1 MNEGHIS
8 VRQWQ
13 EQFRAGAYESK
24 DLKVQCAAGWYD
36 WFCRDEA
43 LAGRLKKISRVVMGI
58 TDPYILD
65 NYYVWFK
72 NNCPVVGDL
81 YDDVR
86 FEPLSGDR
94 DGKYF
99 VVSLDSPYES
109 RRWTL
114 FTERYDFGAP
124 EYECENVRDMV
135 KYINSMAHE
144 LEQGIIPAFVAER
157 AGGHPIY
164 AAARQGGQSFD
175 TQERRAPLFLHNL
188 SRQTDQKHHCG
199 L

>member
-1 MNEGHIS
+1 MSEEHIS
-8 VRQWQ
+8 VCQWQ
-13 EQFRAGAYESK
+13 ERFRAGAYESK

-65 NYYVWFK
+65 NYYVRFMNK
-72 NNCPVVGDL
+72 CPVVGGL
-81 YDDVR
+81 YDDVC
-86 FEPLSGDR
+86 FEPLSGNR

-99 VVSLDSPYES
+99 VVSLDSPYEN

-124 EYECENVRDMV
+124 EYGCENVRDMV
-135 KYINSMAHE
+135 KYIDGMAHE
-144 LEQGIIPAFVAER
+144 LEQGVIPAFQWS
-157 AGGHPIY
+157 GGRFSSIY
-164 AAARQGGQSFD
+164 SGTTRRSIIRYTETESTAFP
-175 TQERRAPLFLHNL
+175 TQPFPA
-188 SRQTDQKHHCG
+188 SRPKTS

>member
-1 MNEGHIS
+1 
-8 VRQWQ
+8 
-13 EQFRAGAYESK
+13 
-24 DLKVQCAAGWYD
+24 
-36 WFCRDEA
+36 
-43 LAGRLKKISRVVMGI
+43 MGI

-72 NNCPVVGDL
+72 NNCPVVGGL

-99 VVSLDSPYES
+99 VVSLDSSYES
-109 RRWTL
+109 LRWTL

-124 EYECENVRDMV
+124 EYGCENVQDMV

-144 LEQGIIPAFVAER
+144 LEQGVIPAFTVEQKRSKPARKKEAER
-157 AGGHPIY
+157 
-164 AAARQGGQSFD
+164 
-175 TQERRAPLFLHNL
+175 
-188 SRQTDQKHHCG
+188 
-199 L
+199 